1 MQEEILEYK
10 LTDSDKKSVENIKAL
25 ELQYE
30 ETEKKQRAL
39 KTEIDY
45 QKTRLNIQYYPL
57 VLDCLNVGKDLYSL
71 KTPIQVAN
79 CVALNFGIE
88 ASREMKNNIAT
99 TLSMLF
105 RDSKI
110 GRIDINGKNYYGL
123 AQYFNADLETVK
135 SKYQSYVEGRKKNP

>member
-1 MQEEILEYK
+1 
-10 LTDSDKKSVENIKAL
+10 
-25 ELQYE
+25 
-30 ETEKKQRAL
+30 
-39 KTEIDY
+39 
-45 QKTRLNIQYYPL
+45 
-57 VLDCLNVGKDLYSL
+57 
-71 KTPIQVAN
+71 
-79 CVALNFGIE
+79 
-88 ASREMKNNIAT
+88 MKNNIAT